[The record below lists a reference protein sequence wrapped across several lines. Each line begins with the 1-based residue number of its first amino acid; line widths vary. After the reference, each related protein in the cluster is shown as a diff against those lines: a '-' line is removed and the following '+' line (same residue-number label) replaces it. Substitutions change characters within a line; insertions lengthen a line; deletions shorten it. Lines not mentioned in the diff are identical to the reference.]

1 MAVVSYV
8 ADCAHGAVTLAAC
21 CCLLTQWRW
30 RKCMRMYY
38 VIRIYINKYSLSFL
52 RAIGSITLDYT
63 HALPSFLTLRA
74 CSFHFILPIATSL
87 RFDAIQNLI
96 SNLFPDCVAVSNDL
110 LWLLCRCWLNIL
122 VSKCR
127 YNDDI
132 DDDDGKT
139 KYPRRIQFIQFITK
153 HCCMQISSRGK
164 WSTCSQRAYT
174 LYRCTYMRIADTH
187 TMHAAHREIFIARQC
202 HRECNLHTQTYAAHT
217 PTAATASH

>member
-74 CSFHFILPIATSL
+74 CFFHFILPIATSL

-110 LWLLCRCWLNIL
+110 LCGCCVDVDWIYWCRSADTMTTLMMMMERQNIRKEFNLFNLLRNIVVCKSAQAVSGAL
-122 VSKCR
+122 V
-127 YNDDI
+127 
-132 DDDDGKT
+132 
-139 KYPRRIQFIQFITK
+139 RREFT
-153 HCCMQISSRGK
+153 
-164 WSTCSQRAYT
+164 
-174 LYRCTYMRIADTH
+174 RCTVVRI
-187 TMHAAHREIFIARQC
+187 C
-202 HRECNLHTQTYAAHT
+202 G
-217 PTAATASH
+217 